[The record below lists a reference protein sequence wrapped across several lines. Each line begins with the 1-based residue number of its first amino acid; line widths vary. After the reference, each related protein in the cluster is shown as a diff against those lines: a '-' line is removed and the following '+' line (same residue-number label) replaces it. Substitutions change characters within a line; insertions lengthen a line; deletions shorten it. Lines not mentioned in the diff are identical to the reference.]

1 VWRSP
6 TLRFV
11 VFGAL
16 SFTVAGAVG
25 VVTSLRS
32 VNVVTHFTQFAVA
45 HEVHAFYAFFT
56 MTMFGV
62 IYFMLPRLL
71 QRDWPSALLIEAHF
85 WLSALGVGML
95 LTVLYLGGW
104 TQGVEMNDASVPFI
118 DVVKHLLP
126 MDVLRTLA
134 GLLMLGGLGAF
145 LINVGLLVA
154 SGVLSLAC
162 ELLMLDPA
170 APAEE
175 GGR

>member
-1 VWRSP
+1 
-6 TLRFV
+6 
-11 VFGAL
+11 
-16 SFTVAGAVG
+16 
-25 VVTSLRS
+25 
-32 VNVVTHFTQFAVA
+32 
-45 HEVHAFYAFFT
+45 
-56 MTMFGV
+56 
-62 IYFMLPRLL
+62 
-71 QRDWPSALLIEAHF
+71 
-85 WLSALGVGML
+85 ML